1 MEKHLLDSLQSGTT
15 RDAVCPEHG
24 AYTAKQLIGT
34 RWTGCLACQERRDA
48 VEAKW
53 AQQEKKRRELERQ
66 NARLATSGLEPR
78 FLKAT
83 FDTFDA
89 TSSKQVAARTACRSF
104 VEGLAAGGS
113 AGLWLVGPPGT
124 GKTHLG
130 SAMVNHVICE
140 QKQLAAIHSGR
151 AIVRLLRAGWGSH
164 DSHQQEIEA
173 LESLANMSLLVIDEA
188 GVGFGSQAEMVQ
200 LFDVIDLRYRKELPT
215 VVISNLSAQELK
227 PVLGDAAYDR
237 LREGATLVPCTWSS
251 YRQRGEGGSGS

>member
-1 MEKHLLDSLQSGTT
+1 MDKALLDSLQSGAT

-24 AYTAKQLIGT
+24 PYVAKQLIGT
-34 RWTGCLACQERRDA
+34 RWSGCAACQVQRDA
-48 VEAKW
+48 QSAAWEL
-53 AQQEKKRRELERQ
+53 QEKKRRELERQ
-66 NARLATSGLEPR
+66 NARMAKSGLEPR

-89 TSSKQVAARTACRSF
+89 TSQKQVAARTACRSF

-113 AGLWLVGPPGT
+113 GGLWLVGPPGT

-140 QKQLAAIHSGR
+140 QKQWAAIHSGR
-151 AIVRLLRAGWGSH
+151 AIVRLLRAGWGSR
-164 DSHQQEIEA
+164 DSHHQETEA

-188 GVGFGSQAEMVQ
+188 GIGFGSDAEMVQ

-215 VVISNLSAQELK
+215 VVISNLAVKDLK
-227 PVLGDAAYDR
+227 PVLGDAAFDR
-237 LREGATLVPCTWSS
+237 LREGATIVPCSWPSH
-251 YRQRGEGGSGS
+251 RAEPRI